1 MTNMRSS
8 LTHRLIPVLATVSLL
23 AGTATTTASAA
34 AQAADPG
41 PRQHSGTLP
50 DGTKYA
56 IQIPANWNGT
66 VVNDLDAVINL
77 THATPRARFFL
88 DHGYAYAGTDRRP
101 DRTYRFDPRAERDEQ
116 AQVLDIFTAEFGT
129 PRHAIQFGCSGG
141 GGVALGVA
149 ESYPDKIDA
158 AISMNGAD
166 GIVMAN
172 QRLDL
177 LFALKALLA
186 PDSSLPVVGISYE
199 DRDKAAKAWGDVLAA
214 AQETDAG
221 RARIALAGTL
231 AQVPTWGGGFAPYP
245 EEPDPDDRDAV
256 QRTMIRSVVDSAVYA
271 AGIRYLYDNPAGVMS
286 WNTGIDYRRFYA
298 HTGAAQKKT
307 VRELYAK
314 AGEHTERDVRA
325 DLGRIN
331 AYPRI
336 QGPASAVSYW
346 KERALTGDPHVP
358 LLQLTT
364 VGDSTRSSA
373 MMAGY
378 AEGVRANGKSR
389 LYRQALIDSPGHC
402 TFNVPEMAA
411 AVETVMRRLETGRWG
426 DSTRPDVLNAV
437 GRGFGLGEPRFIS
450 TKGLPTRNNRAFFPS
465 SGQMAGQ

>member
-1 MTNMRSS
+1 MLVT
-8 LTHRLIPVLATVSLL
+8 ASLL
-23 AGTATTTASAA
+23 LVATATAPATAQTAE
-34 AQAADPG
+34 PG
-41 PRQHSGTLP
+41 PQQRSGTLP
-50 DGTKYA
+50 DGTAYA
-56 IQIPANWNGT
+56 IHIPANWNGT
-66 VVNDLDAVINL
+66 VVNDLDAVVNL
-77 THATPRARFFL
+77 AHATPRAQFFL

-101 DRTYRFDPRAERDEQ
+101 DRTYHFDPRAERDEQ

-149 ESYPDKIDA
+149 ESYPDKVDA

-166 GIVMAN
+166 GIVMSN

-186 PDSSLPVVGISYE
+186 PDSGLPVVGISYQ
-199 DRDKAAKAWGDVLAA
+199 DREKAAKAWGGVLAA
-214 AQETDAG
+214 AQETGVG
-221 RARIALAGTL
+221 RARIALAGAL
-231 AQVPTWGGGFAPYP
+231 AQVPAWGGAFAPYP
-245 EEPDPDDRDAV
+245 EEPDTQDRDAV
-256 QRTMIRSVVDSAVYA
+256 QQMMIRSVVDSAVYA

-298 HTGAAQKKT
+298 HADAAQKKT

-314 AGEHTERDVRA
+314 AGAHTEPAVRA
-325 DLGRIN
+325 DLSRVN
-331 AYPRI
+331 ASPRI

-346 KERALTGDPHVP
+346 KERALTGNPRVP

-373 MMAGY
+373 MMAAY
-378 AEGVRANGKSR
+378 AQGVRANGKSR

-402 TFNVPEMAA
+402 TFNVPELAA
-411 AVETVMRRLETGRWG
+411 ALETVMRRLETGRWG
-426 DSTRPDVLNAV
+426 GSTLPEVLNTV

-450 TKGLPTRNNRAFFPS
+450 TKGLPAKSNRAFFPS
-465 SGQMAGQ
+465 SGPGGRQ